1 MDDTHNESSL
11 LLPDLYIEN
20 FRGIK
25 KLSIPRL
32 GRVTLFAGRN
42 GVGKTTV
49 LDAIRVY
56 AARGRHQVL
65 AHVLDI
71 RDEITTSKDPSE
83 DGPVQVDWAALFHGR
98 SISEQASLSIG
109 PREKSDQL
117 SIKVTILD
125 YEHPALSI
133 CRVNSSNV
141 FQETGFEHSRLIAR
155 GTVISSFHL
164 VYGGSLPGVT
174 ELLPRD

>member
-1 MDDTHNESSL
+1 MDDTNSDTGL
-11 LLPDLYIEN
+11 LLPDLSIEN
-20 FRGIK
+20 FRGIR

-71 RDEITTSKDPSE
+71 RDEITTPKDPSE
-83 DGPVQVDWAALFHGR
+83 DGPG
-98 SISEQASLSIG
+98 S
-109 PREKSDQL
+109 
-117 SIKVTILD
+117 
-125 YEHPALSI
+125 
-133 CRVNSSNV
+133 
-141 FQETGFEHSRLIAR
+141 SRL
-155 GTVISSFHL
+155 
-164 VYGGSLPGVT
+164 GGFVPWT
-174 ELLPRD
+174 EYLRASIFIYRPPRKVRPAQYQK